1 MLIHVYY
8 QGVITPK
15 HTLSYLARHAEAMEQ
30 FARLMRYGFV
40 FMLICFY
47 LLICQ
52 AARKRG
58 PSKGYVEALEN
69 RLQRMEAILANLASS
84 GNASA
89 ETIQQLL
96 EEEKDKTPTS
106 SSSSCAEEKQQS
118 IQHIKQEQSSSSSA
132 ASSSTSKYEHPL
144 TPDYSYF
151 GSSSGIYFVAKYF
164 PSLLQQRKPHYL
176 SITGGDIML
185 NREDFDKDSP
195 PAPPNYGQWTLP
207 PKEVVDK
214 LVEL

>member
-1 MLIHVYY
+1 M
-8 QGVITPK
+8 
-15 HTLSYLARHAEAMEQ
+15 
-30 FARLMRYGFV
+30 
-40 FMLICFY
+40 
-47 LLICQ
+47 
-52 AARKRG
+52 
-58 PSKGYVEALEN
+58 EALEN

-106 SSSSCAEEKQQS
+106 SSSSAEEKQQS
-118 IQHIKQEQSSSSSA
+118 IQHIKQEQSSSSS